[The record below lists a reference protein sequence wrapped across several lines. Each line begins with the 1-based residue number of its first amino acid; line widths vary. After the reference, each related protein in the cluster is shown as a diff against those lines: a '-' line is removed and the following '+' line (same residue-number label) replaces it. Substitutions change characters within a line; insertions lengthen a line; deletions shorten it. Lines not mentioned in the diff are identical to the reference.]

1 MIAHLSTTTS
11 FERTARYL
19 AVGNSA
25 PTPDRVLW
33 VEPYGGASPDLL
45 TAASEMEELS
55 RYSGNVEVPG
65 YHLILSFDPEDEVG
79 KQEMLYVRDQIH
91 DALGFP
97 DLMSTV
103 VAHGDAYY
111 PHWHELICR
120 VDYWTGRVVDPSFP
134 YHTIEQRLREVERE
148 LGLRETPG
156 RHGRLPD
163 QTFQRKFDWTWLS
176 TEDKQCV
183 RAALREATSWRDLEE
198 RLAKRNLGL
207 RLDRSNLTI
216 VRGPHQIRAGTLH
229 RGSSLR
235 KMEERMGQTFAD
247 YAQSLRR
254 EAPEPLQ
261 TRRRDPAE
269 RPVADPGRASGPIP
283 PLRSP
288 PQRKGAAPR
297 TDGTFHRG
305 VGERGVGEGGT
316 ADTKEP
322 VGKGRGTAPPGVRT
336 VLDSLQRLAQI
347 EAENRAAAQAV
358 EGVRRRQLWQSHL
371 YDLAARTVDARRT
384 LEALLTRV
392 YRDPKRAS
400 ARYQIL
406 SAAYGQATAA
416 QKLRAQPGWFGVPT
430 PLGRS
435 AEGELILQEA
445 AARGAD
451 YVDLLRSAQEI
462 QSRLVA
468 DGLIERPNHE
478 MQPVAV
484 PGGETPEPDMV
495 KRIADRL
502 GNERA
507 KEVLRADQKDTHGR
521 LYWESPELP
530 TILARTLSHPV
541 SMPDRDRISKLRRSA
556 QKLTVTIRRRI
567 ESLGTAQRTHLRAA
581 VQRDPRLRESTQVAR
596 LLRPGRSRARSGIT
610 R

>member
-19 AVGNSA
+19 AVGNSTPA
-25 PTPDRVLW
+25 PDRVLW
-33 VEPYGGASPDLL
+33 VEPYGGASPDLM
-45 TAASEMEELS
+45 TAASEMEDLS
-55 RYSGNVEVPG
+55 RYNGTVKVPG
-65 YHLILSFDPEDEVG
+65 YHLILSFDPEDAVG

-120 VDYWTGRVVDPSFP
+120 VDYWTGRAVDPSFP
-134 YHTIEQRLREVERE
+134 YHTIERRLREVERE

-183 RAALREATSWRDLEE
+183 RAALRDATSWRDLEG

-207 RLDRSNLTI
+207 RIDRSNLTI
-216 VRGPHQIRAGTLH
+216 VRGPNQIRAGTLH

-247 YAQSLRR
+247 YARSQRR
-254 EAPEPLQ
+254 EAAEPLR
-261 TRRRDPAE
+261 TSRRDPAE

-283 PLRSP
+283 PHRSP

-305 VGERGVGEGGT
+305 VGERGVGEGG
-316 ADTKEP
+316 AGGTKEP
-322 VGKGRGTAPPGVRT
+322 VGNRSRAAPPGVRT
-336 VLDSLQRLAQI
+336 VLDSLRKLARI
-347 EAENRAAAQAV
+347 DAERRTAVQAV
-358 EGVRRRQLWQSHL
+358 ENVRRRQLWQTHL
-371 YDLAARTVDARRT
+371 HDLAARTVDARKT
-384 LEALLTRV
+384 LETLFARV

-416 QKLRAQPGWFGVPT
+416 QKLQTQPGWFGAPT

-445 AARGAD
+445 VARGAD
-451 YVDLLRSAQEI
+451 YADLLRSTQEI
-462 QSRLVA
+462 RSRLVA

-478 MQPVAV
+478 RRSVAV
-484 PGGETPEPDMV
+484 PGGEAPEADTV
-495 KRIADRL
+495 QRIADRL
-502 GNERA
+502 GDERA
-507 KEVLRADQKDTHGR
+507 KEVLQADREDARGSV
-521 LYWESPELP
+521 YWESPELP
-530 TILARTLSHPV
+530 TALARTLSHPV
-541 SMPDRDRISKLRRSA
+541 SMPDRERISRLRRSA
-556 QKLTVTIRRRI
+556 QNLTVTIRRRI
-567 ESLGTAQRTHLRAA
+567 ESLDTAQMTHLRAA
-581 VQRDPRLRESTQVAR
+581 IQRDPRLRESTQVAR
-596 LLRPGRSRARSGIT
+596 LLQPGRSRARSGIT